1 VPPVRIVPAQSPRG
15 SDAVTQGHLLEMY
28 SSFQGEGPLAGVR
41 QVFVRFSG
49 CHLRCVYCDT
59 PESWE
64 RSAGWRLE
72 TSPGARE
79 FEPRANPVG
88 SADVLAILRD
98 WNGKLQHH
106 SVAITGGEPLLQPD
120 FLRSLARGAKEFGL
134 PTYLDTSGTLADRL
148 ESVADVVDIFAL
160 DLKLPSC
167 PGVKLDWEDAR
178 RCLAAVRGR
187 EAFVKIVVL
196 EDSDPAEVARAARL
210 VRETDPAIR
219 VVLQP
224 VTPVSEST
232 VAPSGRAL
240 ARFRESCF
248 SEGIEPLVIPQLHKL
263 AGWL

>member
-1 VPPVRIVPAQSPRG
+1 MSE
-15 SDAVTQGHLLEMY
+15 GHLLEMF

-41 QVFVRFSG
+41 QIFVRFSG

-72 TSPGARE
+72 TAPGARA
-79 FEPRANPVG
+79 FEERANPVRT
-88 SADVLAILRD
+88 ADVLEILRD
-98 WNGKLQHH
+98 WNGRVRHH
-106 SVAITGGEPLLQPD
+106 SVAFTGGEPLLQPE
-120 FLRSLARGAKEFGL
+120 FLRSLAHGAKDLGL
-134 PTYLDTSGTLADRL
+134 STYLDTSGTLGDRL

-167 PGVKLDWEDAR
+167 PGVRLDWEDAR

-224 VTPVSEST
+224 VTPVSAST
-232 VAPSGRAL
+232 VEPSGRTIAAL
-240 ARFRESCF
+240 RARCLD
-248 SEGIEPLVIPQLHKL
+248 EGVEALVIPQLHKL

>member
-1 VPPVRIVPAQSPRG
+1 MN
-15 SDAVTQGHLLEMY
+15 GHLLEMY

-41 QVFVRFSG
+41 QIFVRFSG

-64 RSAGWRLE
+64 RSAGWRIE
-72 TSPGARE
+72 TAPGSRA
-79 FEPRANPVG
+79 FEDRGNPVG
-88 SADVLAILRD
+88 TAEVLSILGD
-98 WNGKLQHH
+98 WNGRVRHH
-106 SVAITGGEPLLQPD
+106 SVAFTGGEPLLQPE
-120 FLRSLARGAKEFGL
+120 FLRSLALGAKGMGL
-134 PTYLDTSGTLADRL
+134 RTYLDTSGTLGDRL

-167 PGVKLDWEDAR
+167 PGVRLDWEDAR

-224 VTPVSEST
+224 VTPVSKAT
-232 VAPSGRAL
+232 VEPSGRTL
-240 ARFRESCF
+240 AMLRTRCLD
-248 SEGIEPLVIPQLHKL
+248 EGIEPLVIPQLHKL